1 MPNLHPRFPVRH
13 YLDTPH
19 PDEAT
24 LRLNI
29 HFIDRIGIFQ
39 EMLLVFAERCL
50 NVAVVEV
57 DSPNIYID
65 VPDLTRDRFPAVRE
79 ALAQV
84 SGVQDIVDV
93 DMLPG
98 MRRRLYLNALLAAI
112 ADPALAVDAGGA
124 IIVANAAATHVERGA
139 STSIRGAQ
147 STVLPPRPCKR
158 STDSPRP
165 ASS

>member
-1 MPNLHPRFPVRH
+1 M
-13 YLDTPH
+13 
-19 PDEAT
+19 
-24 LRLNI
+24 RLNI

-98 MRRRLYLNALLAAI
+98 MRRRLYLDALLAAI
-112 ADPALAVDAGGA
+112 ADPVLAVGAGSA
-124 IIVANAAATHVERGA
+124 IIVANAATTHVEREHAVARGERFDLGHPVDGA
-139 STSIRGAQ
+139 AAEAVQEEHRLAATCILVKQFRVVG
-147 STVLPPRPCKR
+147 LEGRHRCGPR
-158 STDSPRP
+158 
-165 ASS
+165 